1 MTSIKIK
8 NFGPII
14 EGYTENDGFINIDKV
29 MIFIGGQGSGKSTVV
44 KLISTLLWLEKGLF
58 KETILIKD
66 ITENDA
72 FQNIWCEYQSI
83 QNYFKENSFIEYK
96 GKFLYFK
103 YDSGKITL
111 KLIEDSSYSLPKIT
125 YIPAERN
132 FLSVLEDLENVKG
145 LPKSLQWTLD
155 EYIRACRSQKAPI
168 PIGINDISFEYDKEK
183 KETFIKGNNFET
195 LKLSEASSGIQSVVP
210 MINVM
215 YYLEFFINNKKINS
229 IENLS
234 FLERE
239 RYERLEEKLLLKEKK
254 NSRDVLFEILKSKVL
269 PQHLF
274 TIVEEIE
281 QNLFPESQREI
292 LINAFIRVNNK
303 VDNHLIL
310 TTHSPYII
318 AYTTLAMK
326 AFKVKSI
333 TDDESILKKVD
344 NVIPLISTIDS
355 NQAGVYQIDDK
366 GKIVSI
372 ISKKGLIL
380 DNNYLNNSLEK
391 TNELFDELFDLEE
404 LCK

>member
-8 NFGPII
+8 HFGPIV
-14 EGYTENDGFINIDKV
+14 EGYTENDGFINIDKL

-44 KLISTLLWLEKGLF
+44 KLISTLSWLEKALF
-58 KETILIKD
+58 KETISIKD
-66 ITENDA
+66 VSENGA
-72 FQNIWCEYQSI
+72 FKDIWCEYQSI
-83 QNYFKENSFIEYK
+83 QNYFKKNSFVEYK
-96 GKFLYFK
+96 GLFLYFK
-103 YDSGKITL
+103 YDSGKIIL
-111 KLIEDSSYSLPKIT
+111 KLNKDTSYSLPKIT

-155 EYIRACRSQKAPI
+155 EYIRACRSQKSPI
-168 PIGINDISFEYDKEK
+168 PIGINEILFEYDKEK
-183 KETFIKGNNFET
+183 KETFIKGKNFGA
-195 LKLSEASSGIQSVVP
+195 LRLSEASSGIQSVVP

-234 FLERE
+234 FSERE
-239 RYERLEEKLLLKEKK
+239 RYEKLEEILLLKDKK
-254 NSRDVLFEILKSKVL
+254 NNKEGLFEILKGKVL

-292 LINAFIRVNNK
+292 LINALSRVNNK
-303 VDNHLIL
+303 LENHLIL

-326 AFKVKSI
+326 AYKVKKL
-333 TDDESILKKVD
+333 TDNESILKKID
-344 NVIPLISTIDS
+344 TVIPLSSTIDS
-355 NQAGVYQIDDK
+355 NQTGVYQINDK
-366 GKIVSI
+366 GKIVSLI
-372 ISKKGLIL
+372 NKSGLIL
-380 DNNYLNNSLEK
+380 DNNYLNNSLER
-391 TNELFDELFDLEE
+391 TNELFDELLDIEE